1 MNNQSV
7 NLTAKKTNSK
17 LTILFDGGSRG
28 NPGIAGAAAVIKQPG
43 AQTISVSQFFPH
55 ATNNEAEYTGAIL
68 GLEKA
73 LEIGA
78 GQVVLKGDSQLVI
91 NQLKGTWRVKTAH
104 LRPLWT
110 KAKSLLNQF
119 DSVQLEWIPRAQNS
133 EADAV
138 ANQAMDQRKGVNAVR
153 KKATELP
160 KVQPSLPK
168 LAEQSSEL
176 PKANPSLAKL
186 AQQFSELPKVKPVPK
201 LANQIY
207 ELIADAKNAGV
218 KDFLKLKSGRDE
230 FTSKRLPT
238 LKEMVPAP
246 VQNAIASAM
255 ADADE
260 STLGKVYR
268 WYLRGLPADLAIRK
282 VQVDLEVSEKII
294 QRRQKK

>member
-28 NPGIAGAAAVIKQPG
+28 NPGIAGAAAIIKQPG
-43 AQTISVSQFFPH
+43 AQTISVSKFFPH
-55 ATNNEAEYTGAIL
+55 ATNNEAEYNGAIL

-91 NQLKGTWRVKTAH
+91 NQLKGTWRVKTPH

-119 DSVQLEWIPRAQNS
+119 DSVKLEWIPRAQNS
-133 EADAV
+133 EADAA
-138 ANQAMDQRKGVNAVR
+138 ANQAMDQRKGVSAVR
-153 KKATELP
+153 NKATGLP

-168 LAEQSSEL
+168 LAD
-176 PKANPSLAKL
+176 
-186 AQQFSELPKVKPVPK
+186 QFSELPKVQPVPK
-201 LANQIY
+201 LANQIS
-207 ELIADAKNAGV
+207 ELIADAKNA
-218 KDFLKLKSGRDE
+218 KFKNLLKLKSGRDE

-238 LKEMVPAP
+238 LKEMVPAS

-255 ADADE
+255 ADADD
-260 STLGKVYR
+260 STLAKVYR

-294 QRRQKK
+294 ERRKKNQQTL

>member
-7 NLTAKKTNSK
+7 NVTAKKTNNK
-17 LTILFDGGSRG
+17 ITILFDGGSRG
-28 NPGIAGAAAVIKQPG
+28 NPGIAGAAAIIKQPG
-43 AQTISVSQFFPH
+43 AQTIRVSQFFPH
-55 ATNNEAEYTGAIL
+55 ATNNQAEYTGAIL

-91 NQLKGTWRVKTAH
+91 NQLKGTWRVKTPH

-133 EADAV
+133 EADAA
-138 ANQAMDQRKGVNAVR
+138 ANQAMDQRQGVNAVR
-153 KKATELP
+153 KNPTGLP
-160 KVQPSLPK
+160 KAKPAVPK
-168 LAEQSSEL
+168 LANQSSEL
-176 PKANPSLAKL
+176 PKAKPSLAKL
-186 AQQFSELPKVKPVPK
+186 AEQFSELPKVQPLPK

-207 ELIADAKNAGV
+207 ELIAMGTKAGF
-218 KDFLKLKSGRDE
+218 KDFLNLKSGRDE
-230 FTSKRLPT
+230 LTSKRFPT
-238 LKEMVPAP
+238 LKEMVPSA

-255 ADADE
+255 AEADE
-260 STLGKVYR
+260 STLAKVYR

-282 VQVDLEVSEKII
+282 VQVDLEVSENII

>member
-43 AQTISVSQFFPH
+43 AKTISVSQFFPH

-91 NQLKGTWRVKTAH
+91 NQLKGTWRVKTPH

-168 LAEQSSEL
+168 LAD
-176 PKANPSLAKL
+176 
-186 AQQFSELPKVKPVPK
+186 QFSELPKAKPVPK
-201 LANQIY
+201 LANQIS
-207 ELIADAKNAGV
+207 ELIALGKNAKF
-218 KDFLKLKSGRDE
+218 KDFLNLKSGRDE
-230 FTSKRLPT
+230 FTSKRFPT
-238 LKEMVPAP
+238 LKEMVPSP
-246 VQNAIASAM
+246 VQDAIASAM

-260 STLGKVYR
+260 STLARVYR
-268 WYLRGLPADLAIRK
+268 WYLRGLPVDLAIRK
-282 VQVDLEVSEKII
+282 VQVDLEVSENII
-294 QRRQKK
+294 QRRQKNQQTFEL

>member
-1 MNNQSV
+1 C
-7 NLTAKKTNSK
+7 
-17 LTILFDGGSRG
+17 
-28 NPGIAGAAAVIKQPG
+28 
-43 AQTISVSQFFPH
+43 QFFPH

-91 NQLKGTWRVKTAH
+91 NQLKGTWRVKTPH

-138 ANQAMDQRKGVNAVR
+138 ANQAMDQRKGVSAVR
-153 KKATELP
+153 KKATELS

-168 LAEQSSEL
+168 LAD
-176 PKANPSLAKL
+176 
-186 AQQFSELPKVKPVPK
+186 QFSELPKAKPVPK
-201 LANQIY
+201 LANQIS
-207 ELIADAKNAGV
+207 ELIALGKNAKF

-230 FTSKRLPT
+230 FTSKRFPT
-238 LKEMVPAP
+238 LKEMVPSP
-246 VQNAIASAM
+246 VQDAIASAM

-260 STLGKVYR
+260 STLARVYR
-268 WYLRGLPADLAIRK
+268 WYLRGLPVDLAIRK
-282 VQVDLEVSEKII
+282 VQVDLEVSENII
-294 QRRQKK
+294 QRRQKNQQTFEL

>member
-43 AQTISVSQFFPH
+43 AKTISVSQFFPH

-91 NQLKGTWRVKTAH
+91 NQLKGTWRVKTPH

-138 ANQAMDQRKGVNAVR
+138 ANQAMDQRKGVSAVR
-153 KKATELP
+153 KKATELS

-168 LAEQSSEL
+168 LAD
-176 PKANPSLAKL
+176 
-186 AQQFSELPKVKPVPK
+186 QFSELPKAKPVPK
-201 LANQIY
+201 LANQIS
-207 ELIADAKNAGV
+207 ELIALGKNAKF

-230 FTSKRLPT
+230 FTSKRFPT
-238 LKEMVPAP
+238 LKEMVPSP
-246 VQNAIASAM
+246 VQDAIASAM

-260 STLGKVYR
+260 STLARVYR
-268 WYLRGLPADLAIRK
+268 WYLRGLPVDLAIRK
-282 VQVDLEVSEKII
+282 VQVDLEVSENII
-294 QRRQKK
+294 QRRQKNQQTFEL